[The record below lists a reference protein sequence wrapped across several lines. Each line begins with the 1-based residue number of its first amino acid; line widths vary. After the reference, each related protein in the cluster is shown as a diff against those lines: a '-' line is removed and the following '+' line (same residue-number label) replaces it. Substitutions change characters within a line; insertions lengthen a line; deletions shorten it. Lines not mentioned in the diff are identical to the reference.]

1 VRLPAAILAA
11 AILAAACGPAVAP
24 PSALPARAALA
35 GVDDEHLVASNILRG
50 DYAGSA
56 SCAPCH
62 AAIYARWSASP
73 MRRMTRLASDTVPRA
88 PFDGARL
95 DFKGDSVTTEEHAG
109 RRYMRVVTQ
118 KNGTALYRVTKVI
131 GGRYREDFAGYEV
144 AGTEEGALPVGNP
157 HLEPVLPAS
166 YLIFAKQWRYKGYS
180 VMVKERPYIDKG
192 GAPWRQ
198 TCIFCHN
205 TTPYLTTIYDDLAP
219 RPQRAYQGS
228 ISDHLL
234 PKDRQWELR
243 PGDAAGLGAALATE
257 IAYLQKKPA
266 KAAGGGTDELLGEAL
281 KVTAGRFDESHLVE
295 VGIGCEA
302 CHNGSREHVAEPRRL
317 PSLVVQSSL
326 VKLATPTGAAPTRAE
341 SVNHVCARCHTVLFS
356 RYPYTWEGG
365 LRSGDAG
372 GSTINSGEARDLLL
386 GGCAAQLACTAC
398 HDPHGEDSRE
408 KLDTMGTVAGNPL
421 CLGCHAKYE
430 GKAALAAHTH
440 HATDGQGSACLACHM
455 PRKNTGLGYRLTR
468 YHRIGSPT
476 DRARVEKD
484 RPLECAL
491 CHADKPASELVAKME
506 SWWNKSYD
514 RRTLTALHGDLA
526 ESSIV
531 STLLRGKPHEQM
543 TAAAVLGERGKASQ
557 ASLLVP
563 LLSSEYPLA
572 RYHARTAIES
582 LVGKPMPIGL
592 DLDGDA
598 DTIQRSSMQWLK
610 TAVPPGP

>member
-1 VRLPAAILAA
+1 VRLPAALVAA

-24 PSALPARAALA
+24 APPLPPGAPRAVATN
-35 GVDDEHLVASNILRG
+35 LVASNILRG

-62 AAIYARWSASP
+62 AAIHARWSTSP
-73 MRRMTRLASDTVPRA
+73 MRRMTRLASETVPRA
-88 PFDGARL
+88 PFDGTTFH
-95 DFKGDSVTTEEHAG
+95 FKGDSVTMEEHEG

-118 KNGTALYRVTKVI
+118 KAGESLYRVTKVI
-131 GGRYREDFAGYEV
+131 GGRYREDFAGTQV
-144 AGTEEGALPVGNP
+144 SSTEENALPMGNP
-157 HLEPVLPAS
+157 HQQPVLPAS
-166 YLIFAKQWRYKGYS
+166 YLIFAGQWRYKGYS
-180 VMVKERPYIDKG
+180 VMVKERPYIEKG

-205 TTPYLTTIYDDLAP
+205 TTPYLSTVYDDLQATP
-219 RPQRAYQGS
+219 SRAYQGS
-228 ISDHLL
+228 VSDRLL
-234 PKDRQWELR
+234 PGDRQWKLH
-243 PGDAAGLGAALATE
+243 PGDAAGLGKALSAE

-266 KAAGGGTDELLGEAL
+266 KAEGGAPPELLDEAV
-281 KVTAGRFDESHLVE
+281 KVTSDRFDEAHLVE

-302 CHNGSREHVAEPRRL
+302 CHNGSREHVADPRKL
-317 PSLVVQSSL
+317 PSLVVQSPL
-326 VKLATPTGAAPTRAE
+326 VKLATPDGAAPTHAE
-341 SVNHVCARCHTVLFS
+341 AVNHTCARCHTVLFS

-365 LRSGDAG
+365 LRNGTPG

-386 GGCAAQLACTAC
+386 GGCKGQLACTAC

-408 KLDTMGTVAGNPL
+408 KLDRMGTVAGNPI

-440 HATDGQGSACLACHM
+440 HATEGEGSACLSCHM
-455 PRKNTGLGYRLTR
+455 PRKNTGLSYRLTR

-476 DRARVEKD
+476 DRERVEKD

-506 SWWNKSYD
+506 SWWKKSYD

-531 STLLRGKPHEQM
+531 STLVRGKPHEQM
-543 TAAAVLGERGKASQ
+543 TAAAVLGERGTRGQ
-557 ASLLVP
+557 AALLLPLLV
-563 LLSSEYPLA
+563 SEYPLA
-572 RYHARTAIES
+572 RYYGRAAIEA
-582 LVGKPMPIGL
+582 LAHAPLPV
-592 DLDGDA
+592 DLDGEAA
-598 DTIQRSSMQWLK
+598 DIQKSSLEWLQR
-610 TAVPPGP
+610 AP

>member
-1 VRLPAAILAA
+1 VRLPAALVAA
-11 AILAAACGPAVAP
+11 AILAVACGPAPTPVSAPSRPVAP
-24 PSALPARAALA
+24 GGAVVS
-35 GVDDEHLVASNILRG
+35 SNILRG

-62 AAIYARWSASP
+62 AAIYARWKDSP

-88 PFDGARL
+88 PFDGTTFH
-95 DFKGDSVTTEEHAG
+95 FKGDSVTMEEHGG

-118 KNGTALYRVTKVI
+118 KSGEALYRVTKVI
-131 GGRYREDFAGYEV
+131 GGRYREDFAGHEV
-144 AGTEEGALPVGNP
+144 QSVDEDALPVGNP
-157 HLEPVLPAS
+157 HQEPVLPAS
-166 YLIFAKQWRYKGYS
+166 YLIFAGTWRYKGYS

-205 TTPYLTTIYDDLAP
+205 TIPYLATIYDDLEDAP
-219 RPQRAYQGS
+219 SRAYQGS
-228 ISDHLL
+228 ISDRIL
-234 PKDRQWELR
+234 PAARQWKLR
-243 PGDAAGLGAALATE
+243 PGDADGLARALSTE

-266 KAAGGGTDELLGEAL
+266 KAAGGAPAELLDEAI
-281 KVTAGRFDESHLVE
+281 KVTSARFDESHLVE

-302 CHNGSREHVAEPRRL
+302 CHNGSREHVADPRKL
-317 PSLVVQSSL
+317 PSLVVQSPL
-326 VKLATPTGAAPTRAE
+326 VKVTTPKGAAPTPAE
-341 SVNHVCARCHTVLFS
+341 SINRTCARCHTVLFS

-365 LRSGDAG
+365 LRNGEAG
-372 GSTINSGEARDLLL
+372 GSAINSGEARDLLL
-386 GGCAAQLACTAC
+386 GGCAGQLACTAC

-408 KLDTMGTVAGNPL
+408 KLDRMGTVAGNPL

-440 HATDGQGSACLACHM
+440 HAPEGEGSACLSCHM

-476 DRARVEKD
+476 DRERVEKD

-491 CHADKPASELVAKME
+491 CHADKPAGELVAKME
-506 SWWNKSYD
+506 SWWHKSYD
-514 RRTLTALHGDLA
+514 RRALTALHGDLG

-531 STLLRGKPHEQM
+531 SALARGKPHEQM
-543 TAAAVLGERGKASQ
+543 TAAGVLGERGTKSQ
-557 ASLLVP
+557 APLLLP

-572 RYHARTAIES
+572 RYYARAAIEA
-582 LVGKPMPIGL
+582 LVQKPL
-592 DLDGDA
+592 TVDLDGDA
-598 DTIQRSSMQWLK
+598 DEIQKASAKWLE
-610 TAVPPGP
+610 TARMPGR